1 MATHRIARKEPRDRV
16 AVSNRFFASCPRG
29 LEAAL
34 ADELGALGLA
44 DVALGNAGVAFSG
57 EWSDCQRANLNSRIA
72 SRILWRVGKVRYRTE
87 DDIYRMAFALPW
99 QRWFDVERTIR
110 VNVAAIR
117 SPLRSLEFVT
127 LRIKDAVCDRF
138 REHSDRRP
146 SVDTV
151 QPDMRI
157 HAFLTEDEVTLY
169 LDTSGDALF
178 KRGWRKRSGEAPLRE
193 NLAAGILR
201 LTGWTPDEPLYD
213 SMCGSGTF
221 LVEAA
226 HMALGIAPGRGRS
239 FAFEKF
245 LTHDAG
251 QWQEVREAARSMET
265 PARAMTIY
273 GTDTN
278 RAALTAVR
286 GNIQDAG
293 VADNVR
299 VELGDVL
306 EVPAH
311 STHGVMVAN
320 PPYGVRIGDSQELAE
335 FYPSLGNALKQRYA
349 GWRVFLFSA
358 DVRLPK
364 LIGLK
369 ARRRTPLFN
378 GALECRLY
386 EYQMV
391 EGSLRRPVANAN

>member
-1 MATHRIARKEPRDRV
+1 MATHRIDRKESRDRV
-16 AVSNRFFASCPRG
+16 EVSNRFFASCPRG

-34 ADELGALGLA
+34 ADELATLGLA
-44 DVALGNAGVAFSG
+44 GVAVGNAGVAFMG

-72 SRILWRVGKVRYRTE
+72 SRILWRVGKARYRNE
-87 DDIYRMAFALPW
+87 DDIYRMAFALSW
-99 QRWFDVERTIR
+99 HRWFDVERTIR

-117 SPLRSLEFVT
+117 CPLRSLEFVT

-138 REHSDRRP
+138 REHADRRP

-226 HMALGIAPGRGRS
+226 HMALGIAPGRGRG

-245 LTHDAG
+245 LMHEADP
-251 QWQEVREAARSMET
+251 WQRVRDAARNAET
-265 PARAMTIY
+265 PARTITIY

-286 GNIQDAG
+286 GNLQDAG

-306 EVPAH
+306 EVPAP